1 MKTDSQVVPLRASET
16 IKQEAADWMAKI
28 DGGGLSE
35 RDRRALREWLA
46 ADPEHMKALTKFA
59 AIWGEMDVLLN
70 DFSRLREE
78 KAGLWI
84 FLRHNP
90 WLSVPLAGICAGLLF
105 CLGLVF
111 FILEP
116 PIEQELYLTRVGD
129 MQLRQLSDG
138 STAHLNTDSTIEI
151 EYSLSRRIVRLLR
164 GEAMFD
170 VAHDSER
177 PFIVY
182 AGGNAVKAIGTQFV
196 IRLES
201 ENIVV
206 TVTEGQVQ
214 LIKRR
219 VARMK
224 PLPVDAPPAAQE
236 IVLVSKGEAVE
247 VRDDLEQ
254 TIPVRVEREELTR
267 RLSWIQGQLVFD
279 GERLEQVVAEIGR
292 YIPVKIVIVE
302 PELRDIRI
310 SGRFKIGDTDALL
323 EAIEVSMH
331 IHVSRVGDQL
341 IYLSRQSAG

>member
-16 IKQEAADWMAKI
+16 IKQEAADWLAKI
-28 DGGGLSE
+28 DGGSLSE

-46 ADPEHMKALTKFA
+46 ADPGHVKALTQFA
-59 AIWGEMDVLLN
+59 AIWSEMDGLLN
-70 DFSRLREE
+70 DFSRLGE
-78 KAGLWI
+78 KKVNLWI

-105 CLGLVF
+105 CLVLVF
-111 FILEP
+111 AILEP

-151 EYSLSRRIVRLLR
+151 EYSSSRRIVRLLR

-196 IRLES
+196 IRLKS

-206 TVTEGQVQ
+206 TVTEGRVQ
-214 LIKRR
+214 LVKRR
-219 VARMK
+219 VARME
-224 PLPVDAPPAAQE
+224 PLPVNTPPAEQE
-236 IVLVSKGEAVE
+236 IVLVSGEAVE

-254 TIPVRVEREELTR
+254 TIPVQVEREELAR